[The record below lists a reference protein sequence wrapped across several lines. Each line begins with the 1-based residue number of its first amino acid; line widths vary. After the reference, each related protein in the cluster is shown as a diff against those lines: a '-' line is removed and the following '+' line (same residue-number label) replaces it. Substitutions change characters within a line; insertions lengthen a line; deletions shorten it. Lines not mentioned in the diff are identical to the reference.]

1 MCFKTKWGELSEST
15 TISCS
20 VEPLKETPQ
29 EAEWEELA
37 QRFHLFSE
45 TVQKK
50 KFDTFTCRM
59 IIQLY
64 VHEVW

>member
-1 MCFKTKWGELSEST
+1 MELHSTRREDFGRLRNAFTFFMCFKTKWGELSEST

-37 QRFHLFSE
+37 QHSHLFPV
-45 TVQKK
+45 TV
-50 KFDTFTCRM
+50 
-59 IIQLY
+59 
-64 VHEVW
+64 E